1 MVVSPSYQYPPPTNL
16 LQSLTSMQRA
26 GRRISLCC
34 LCTRSK
40 KQDVR
45 SEQLQRCR
53 EATSISR
60 SDCANVRNLFQIGM
74 GNSLSF
80 TDLHF
85 RKA

>member
-45 SEQLQRCR
+45 ASNFRDAVKQHQFLDQIAQTSE
-53 EATSISR
+53 T
-60 SDCANVRNLFQIGM
+60 F
-74 GNSLSF
+74 F
-80 TDLHF
+80 
-85 RKA
+85 K